1 MAGLQRQPQLWVP
14 VVAWLMVIALFST
27 DFGSR
32 SATESTFL
40 DLLRSWWPTVA
51 SWLEEGGRLDSLSFV
66 LRKAAHVGEY
76 AVLAFLLGRA
86 LRDGTGMR
94 GMKALAVVLVVCV
107 VVASADEWHQS
118 LVTSRTGSLVDVG
131 IDSVGAAVA
140 SIWFQVRGRQGLVKD
155 SRVER
160 G

>member
-1 MAGLQRQPQLWVP
+1 MP

-40 DLLRSWWPTVA
+40 DLLRSWWPTVV
-51 SWLEEGGRLDSLSFV
+51 SWLEEGGRLESLSFA

-76 AVLAFLLGRA
+76 GVLAFLFARA
-86 LRDGTGMR
+86 LREGTGMR
-94 GMKALAVVLVVCV
+94 GMAAMAAVVGACV
-107 VVASADEWHQS
+107 VVASVDEWHQS
-118 LVTSRTGSLVDVG
+118 MVASRTGSLVDVG
-131 IDSVGAAVA
+131 VDSVGAAA
-140 SIWFQVRGRQGLVKD
+140 TSIWFHIRGRPGPVKD
-155 SRVER
+155 SRVEL